1 MKYLRRPLGLIAAPL
16 AIAAACGPAPEPSQW
31 TGLGHDPASTFNNAK
46 ETKLTTANA
55 SRLGRL
61 WATKQYGNV
70 NGAAAV
76 VNDVVYVQSNSGTFA
91 IKASN
96 GQQIWANTSVT
107 GSSSPAF
114 AQGQIFVNDAAS
126 VLHALNATNG
136 QEVWQ
141 VRVDPHPQS
150 SGFSSPVVYQDYVIV
165 GSSSTEEYVNST
177 TTTTF
182 RGSVAAY
189 NRVNGSPI
197 WRYYTADPGFTGCS
211 VWSSVAIDPTLGIVY
226 ATDGNNYTG
235 QASDT
240 SDAIFALSLQDG
252 HRIWSTQLSKGD
264 VFTVSHPASPDYDFG
279 ANPIL
284 FDATINGVTRKLVG
298 AGEKS
303 GTFWALDRQT
313 GAVVWHRDASGGSE
327 IIGGMLNN
335 GAYDGS
341 RILIAGNLGTSTGP
355 GSEPANN
362 QSIPIHQ
369 PITSVLE
376 ALDPATG
383 NVIWERQLPAW
394 VWAPI
399 TVANGVG
406 FVAFEKTVQAF
417 DTATGAKLFTY
428 LTEGTV
434 TSAPV
439 AVNGTVYF
447 GSGLTYIVG
456 YPDTTFH
463 ALALDATGGTGPV
476 DAGPPPADGTFGA
489 IYQQLIVG
497 RGCNTIFCHGGSA
510 GNLLMTSPAQA
521 YASLVNVPASG
532 SACAGMNFKRVIPG
546 QPDGSVFLDKISN
559 ATPACGTVMPPGGT
573 VTVPQALIDQVRA
586 WIQAG
591 APNN

>member
-1 MKYLRRPLGLIAAPL
+1 
-16 AIAAACGPAPEPSQW
+16 
-31 TGLGHDPASTFNNAK
+31 
-46 ETKLTTANA
+46 
-55 SRLGRL
+55 
-61 WATKQYGNV
+61 V
-70 NGAAAV
+70 
-76 VNDVVYVQSNSGTFA
+76 
-91 IKASN
+91 N
-96 GQQIWANTSVT
+96 GQQ
-107 GSSSPAF
+107 
-114 AQGQIFVNDAAS
+114 
-126 VLHALNATNG
+126 
-136 QEVWQ
+136 VWQ
-141 VRVDPHPQS
+141 AKIDPHPQA
-150 SGFSSPVVYQDYVIV
+150 SGFSSPLVFEDYVIV
-165 GSSSTEEYVNST
+165 GSSSTEEYVNT
-177 TTTTF
+177 TTATTF
-182 RGSVAAY
+182 RGAVVAF
-189 NRVNGSPI
+189 NRVTGALI
-197 WRYYTADPGFTGCS
+197 WRTYTTDAPHTGCS
-211 VWSSVAIDPTLGIVY
+211 VWSSVAVDPVARVVY

-235 QASDT
+235 DASDT
-240 SDAIFALSLQDG
+240 SDSIFALNLATGQK
-252 HRIWSTQLSKGD
+252 IWWTQLNKGD
-264 VFTVSHPASPDYDFG
+264 VFTVSHPASPDFDFG

-284 FDATINGVTRKLVG
+284 FDAKISGVTRKLVG

-313 GAVVWHRDASGGSE
+313 GGVVWHRDASGGSE

-341 RILIAGNLGTSTGP
+341 RILIAGNVGTSSGP
-355 GSEPANN
+355 GSEPAN
-362 QSIPIHQ
+362 SESLPIHT

-406 FVAFEKTVQAF
+406 FVAFEKTLQAF
-417 DTATGAKLFTY
+417 NTATGEKLNTY
-428 LTEGTV
+428 RTEGTI

-447 GSGLTYIVG
+447 GSGMTYIIG

-521 YASLVNVPASG
+521 YLNLVNAPASG
-532 SACAGMNFKRVIPG
+532 VGCAGAGLKRVIPG
-546 QPDGSVFLDKISN
+546 QPDSSVLLSKISS
-559 ATPACGTVMPPGGT
+559 ATPACGGVMPPGSA
-573 VTVPQALIDQVRA
+573 VTVPQPVIDQVRA
-586 WIQAG
+586 WILAG